1 MEVRPP
7 LVELPQIVAQLLVI
21 QTRVMEPLPIFGSQT
36 DVAMIVVLALMQIV
50 MGLLTSVV
58 FPEQPP
64 AEVGP
69 IVSELPFPM
78 EMVVES
84 VFYLLEPQNDV
95 DMLFVLMMPQ
105 IVVKWEM
112 MLGGIAL
119 KLVLRGPEVSLLP
132 PTVGRVA
139 EMLRWM
145 SASAA
150 DASAAATAYCRACR
164 PVRLQRS
171 LESKT
176 SQSVTH
182 MVHGST
188 VLSGDW
194 AAAAAAQR
202 SVVVQAA
209 EIREGLRQWGLARA
223 ACARVN
229 AARGE
234 LAEAKRSSADRDAQ
248 ARAECRAL
256 LEERQERQRDV
267 AALAADV
274 EARRRQHGRLVERRR
289 AVEDHLEELRTSRVS
304 ASRQSEEALRRKAQ
318 VSVESAQAGEELESA
333 LLALREHEVDRG
345 MAELLQTQ
353 RQLISFRQ
361 AHAALRE
368 ALKTTT
374 QQLEWEREY
383 EQSLKADHEMTNL
396 SLEALASGYLEALHE
411 IAGVEQ

>member
-1 MEVRPP
+1 MPSKQLEAAAQELSSAEQRKRAAAAEVDQARSELERRRAERDSKVALLEARAVVERARAERDRLAAELQEHQQRLAEQQQVPS
-7 LVELPQIVAQLLVI
+7 LRIVRGLRDAAQLSARLRSEVELLAGAAAREAAL
-21 QTRVMEPLPIFGSQT
+21 EAAGGELPS
-36 DVAMIVVLALMQIV
+36 
-50 MGLLTSVV
+50 SVV
-58 FPEQPP
+58 PEPTPLATSALDSQQPD
-64 AEVGP
+64 AE
-69 IVSELPFPM
+69 
-78 EMVVES
+78 
-84 VFYLLEPQNDV
+84 LEP
-95 DMLFVLMMPQ
+95 
-105 IVVKWEM
+105 
-112 MLGGIAL
+112 AL
-119 KLVLRGPEVSLLP
+119 
-132 PTVGRVA
+132 
-139 EMLRWM
+139 
-145 SASAA
+145 A
-150 DASAAATAYCRACR
+150 DAA
-164 PVRLQRS
+164 RS
-171 LESKT
+171 
-176 SQSVTH
+176 Q
-182 MVHGST
+182 
-188 VLSGDW
+188 

-289 AVEDHLEELRTSRVS
+289 AVEDHLEELRTSHVS

-333 LLALREHEVDRG
+333 LLALREHEAEASRRRSAARTLTQRAADQVDRG

-383 EQSLKADHEMTNL
+383 EQSLKADHEITNL